1 MIPSNVQK
9 CPVKACLCK
18 LLSVKEKSHIVY
30 SEGENRAG
38 FRKEGVREVEDEER
52 HVNTRL

>member
-1 MIPSNVQK
+1 MIFP
-9 CPVKACLCK
+9 CL
-18 LLSVKEKSHIVY
+18 LLSQSHIVY

-38 FRKEGVREVEDEER
+38 LRKEGVREVEDEER